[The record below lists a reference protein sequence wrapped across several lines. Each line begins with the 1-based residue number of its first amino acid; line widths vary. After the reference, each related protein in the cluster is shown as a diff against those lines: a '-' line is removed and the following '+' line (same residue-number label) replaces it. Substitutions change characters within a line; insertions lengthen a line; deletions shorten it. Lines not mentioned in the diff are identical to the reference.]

1 MEDMADKITKI
12 LEDDKSVDM
21 IKNFAQ
27 MLGNKN
33 SEEPAEKS
41 TPDLKNIDIGKI
53 MQLAN
58 GMKDDDRLRLMR
70 ALRPFVSEQ
79 KRESLDNITNILRI
93 VQLMSLFGDDFKL
106 F

>member
-1 MEDMADKITKI
+1 MEDMADKITKL

-21 IKNFAQ
+21 IKNLSQ
-27 MLGNKN
+27 MFNTAA
-33 SEEPAEKS
+33 PAEE
-41 TPDLKNIDIGKI
+41 KNEPSSGGLDIGKI
-53 MQLAN
+53 MQLAK

-79 KRESLDNITNILRI
+79 KRESLDSITNILRI
-93 VQLMSLFGDDFKL
+93 VQLMSLLGDDFKL

>member
-1 MEDMADKITKI
+1 MEDMADKITKL

-21 IKNFAQ
+21 IKNLSQ
-27 MLGNKN
+27 MFNTAA
-33 SEEPAEKS
+33 PAEE
-41 TPDLKNIDIGKI
+41 KNEPSSGGFDIGKI
-53 MQLAN
+53 MQLAK

-79 KRESLDNITNILRI
+79 KRESLDSITNIFRI
-93 VQLMSLFGDDFKL
+93 VQLMSLLGDDFKL

>member
-1 MEDMADKITKI
+1 MEDMADKITKL

-21 IKNFAQ
+21 IKNLSQ
-27 MLGNKN
+27 MFG
-33 SEEPAEKS
+33 SAASAEEKS
-41 TPDLKNIDIGKI
+41 EPPSGGLDIGKI
-53 MQLAN
+53 MQLAK

-79 KRESLDNITNILRI
+79 KRESLDSITNILRI
-93 VQLMSLFGDDFKL
+93 VQLMSLLGDDFKL

>member
-1 MEDMADKITKI
+1 MEDMADKITKM

-21 IKNFAQ
+21 IKNISQ
-27 MLGNKN
+27 MFQNKS
-33 SEEPAEKS
+33 SEPEEKS
-41 TPDLKNIDIGKI
+41 DQNIKMPDIGKL
-53 MQLAN
+53 MQLAG

-79 KRESLDNITNILRI
+79 KRESLDNIANILRI
-93 VQLMSLFGDDFKL
+93 VQLMSLLGDDFKL

>member
-1 MEDMADKITKI
+1 MEDMAEKITKI

-21 IKNFAQ
+21 LKNLTQ
-27 MLGNKN
+27 MFGS
-33 SEEPAEKS
+33 SEPREKS
-41 TPDLKNIDIGKI
+41 EPSQNGPDLGKI

-58 GMKDDDRLRLMR
+58 GMKEDDRLRLMR

-79 KRESLDNITNILRI
+79 KRESLDSITNVLRI
-93 VQLMSLFGDDFKL
+93 VQLMSLLGNDFKL